1 MVLHIGRAQVEDFA
15 TFREGYNTES
25 AKAFRDRH
33 GVKNDGVFGNPDD
46 EHEVVLV
53 RYFDTAAEAQGFLD
67 DPELPQL
74 LQKLG
79 VVGRPMLEVFHEV

>member
-1 MVLHIGRAQVEDFA
+1 MVLHIGRAKVEDVA
-15 TFREGYNTES
+15 TFREGYNTDS
-25 AKAFRDRH
+25 AKAFGDRH
-33 GVKNDGVFGNPDD
+33 GGETEGVRGKPED

-67 DPELPQL
+67 DPELPQV

-79 VVGRPMLEVFHEV
+79 VVGRPILEVFHEV